1 MFGVGI
7 GHNAKR
13 RIEPQLFFQRLAEI
27 ITLAA
32 QLVIPRFQ
40 CRQLLPLLFLHLGAP
55 IKLAAQLA
63 TLPLQ
68 DCQLLRKLGEGAR
81 AAVYRTPGRGKV
93 PAIQVCVN
101 SVTSGTR
108 PLNSTAHSA
117 GSIVA
122 SRTIASAAALARAN
136 VVGPKDLSPH
146 LAHQRG
152 CLLIQ
157 PVFITQ
163 ASARSVS

>member
-32 QLVIPRFQ
+32 QLVILRFQ
-40 CRQLLPLLFLHLGAP
+40 CRKLRALLLLHLDVL

-68 DCQLLRKLGEGAR
+68 VRQPLGKLGEQLK
-81 AAVYRTPGRGKV
+81 P
-93 PAIQVCVN
+93 
-101 SVTSGTR
+101 
-108 PLNSTAHSA
+108 TALTA
-117 GSIVA
+117 
-122 SRTIASAAALARAN
+122 
-136 VVGPKDLSPH
+136 D
-146 LAHQRG
+146 
-152 CLLIQ
+152 
-157 PVFITQ
+157 
-163 ASARSVS
+163 

>member
-63 TLPLQ
+63 KLPLQ
-68 DCQLLRKLGEGAR
+68 DCQLLRKLGEELEPRFIELR
-81 AAVYRTPGRGKV
+81 AEER
-93 PAIQVCVN
+93 
-101 SVTSGTR
+101 
-108 PLNSTAHSA
+108 
-117 GSIVA
+117 
-122 SRTIASAAALARAN
+122 SRRFRFA
-136 VVGPKDLSPH
+136 
-146 LAHQRG
+146 
-152 CLLIQ
+152 
-157 PVFITQ
+157 
-163 ASARSVS
+163 